1 MKEPQL
7 GRILDFYDLRS
18 QNATLERFGSGHIH
32 KTYRIIAGD
41 RSFIMQEFNDMVFKF
56 PDRISFNQEH
66 LLNQFNPSDLPFEL
80 PLPIKNLQN
89 TFFTRFEDRLFR
101 IFPFVPGVT
110 KDAIE
115 KKHQAR
121 VAAGAFAAFISVFS
135 NVDAKPL
142 KDPIP
147 GFHDLD
153 LRFKQFEKSI
163 DNPQLAIDQE
173 TQRMINYY
181 LGKRDLLEVYRNYQN
196 TLPKRVTHNDTKIN
210 NLIFN
215 SSLDK
220 VNALIDLDTI
230 MPGYLFYDFGD
241 LVRTVAC
248 TEDES
253 SVNWGNIMVDTDK
266 YEGLLEGFFQ
276 VLSGKISDEEL
287 DSLTFG
293 GEMMTLIMGIRF
305 LTDHLNGNI
314 YYQVNYKEQNL
325 HRSINQSELLSS
337 LIAHRP
343 LIGQLEQ
350 KVKERAS

>member
-1 MKEPQL
+1 MKEPEL
-7 GRILDFYDLRS
+7 GRILEFYDLKS
-18 QNATLERFGSGHIH
+18 QKTTLERFGSGHIH
-32 KTYRIIAGD
+32 KTYRIFAD
-41 RSFIMQEFNDMVFKF
+41 DCSFIMQEFNDTVFKY
-56 PDRISFNQEH
+56 PDRISFNQLH
-66 LLNQFNPSDLPFEL
+66 LLNQFSPSDLPFEL

-89 TFFTRFEDRLFR
+89 TFFTKFEDRLFR

-110 KDAIE
+110 LDAIE

-121 VAAGAFAAFISVFS
+121 IAAEAFAAFINVFS
-135 NVDAKPL
+135 NVDAQAL
-142 KDPIP
+142 KEPIP

-163 DNPQLAIDQE
+163 SNTQMAIDQE
-173 TQRMINYY
+173 TQKMINYY
-181 LGKRDLLEVYRNYQN
+181 LGRKELLEVYRDYENS
-196 TLPKRVTHNDTKIN
+196 LPKRVTHNDTKIN

-215 SSLDK
+215 SKLDK

-230 MPGYLFYDFGD
+230 MAGYLFYDFGD

-248 TEDES
+248 TADES
-253 SVNWGNIMVDTDK
+253 SVNWGNIKVDIEK
-266 YEGLLEGFFQ
+266 YEGLLDGFFQ
-276 VLSGKISDEEL
+276 VLNGKITNEEL

-314 YYQVNYKEQNL
+314 YYQVDYNEQNL
-325 HRSINQSELLSS
+325 HRSKNQSELLSS

-343 LIGQLEQ
+343 LINQLEQ
-350 KVKERAS
+350 KIKERSS